1 MVNGCCGGV
10 AVITVVV
17 THGGVSTDR
26 PIVNL
31 ASVQRMTSSV
41 SQFMIPDTPTIHHEN
56 NQIIVFLLQESNHNE
71 RMYLKYRYRTGRTSV
86 TLLLLFLLFNIV
98 DATSS
103 GSTTGSIGNGPTS
116 STNIIINDI
125 RALDEYGNAQ
135 QLQHATQA
143 ANRHGRPM
151 VILTNMPPSSFTSS
165 SSSSSS
171 TCSAVW
177 ILSPVSSKQRHHPHH
192 RQDDTN
198 FETPASSLL
207 HPISPSSYLIA
218 TGIGGDIYHLRQQLR
233 LYYKYNYERYN
244 NNNNNNN
251 NNQNHNGMLPLSSS
265 SSPPPK
271 VTSILQLLLRQF
283 WDYPTGDQSD
293 DSNENEESSGPWLP
307 MGYRQILQEQSAGWG
322 RPFGICGIVL
332 QWHTVR
338 QQYVITDEF
347 DPTGIVVV
355 PSGTFNDDKVD
366 RTLVCL
372 GPQHELVHAE
382 LLKIEQ
388 LRQRHN
394 ITGSSRNIPN
404 NGTTRHHQVSLEQQI
419 MSAMEGIRQNPTNPN
434 NNNNVE
440 PPPQYQLE
448 ILNPPSAPSSPS
460 SNADHCIRIIPYHN
474 ETAVP
479 S

>member
-1 MVNGCCGGV
+1 
-10 AVITVVV
+10 
-17 THGGVSTDR
+17 
-26 PIVNL
+26 
-31 ASVQRMTSSV
+31 
-41 SQFMIPDTPTIHHEN
+41 
-56 NQIIVFLLQESNHNE
+56 
-71 RMYLKYRYRTGRTSV
+71 MYPKYRYRTGSSSV

-98 DATSS
+98 EATSS
-103 GSTTGSIGNGPTS
+103 CSTTGSIGNGPTS
-116 STNIIINDI
+116 STNIINDI

-135 QLQHATQA
+135 QLHHATQA

-151 VILTNMPPSSFTSS
+151 VILTNMPSSSFTSSS

-244 NNNNNNN
+244 NNNNN
-251 NNQNHNGMLPLSSS
+251 QNHNGMLPLSSS

-283 WDYPTGDQSD
+283 WDYPTGDQGD
-293 DSNENEESSGPWLP
+293 DGNENEESSGPWLP
-307 MGYRQILQEQSAGWG
+307 TGYRQILQEQSAGWG

-338 QQYVITDEF
+338 QQYAITDEF

-366 RTLVCL
+366 RTIVCL

-394 ITGSSRNIPN
+394 ITTSSSNIPN

-434 NNNNVE
+434 NNNVE

-448 ILNPPSAPSSPS
+448 ILNPPSASSSSS
-460 SNADHCIRIIPYHN
+460 SNADHCIRIIAYHN
-474 ETAVP
+474 GTAVP